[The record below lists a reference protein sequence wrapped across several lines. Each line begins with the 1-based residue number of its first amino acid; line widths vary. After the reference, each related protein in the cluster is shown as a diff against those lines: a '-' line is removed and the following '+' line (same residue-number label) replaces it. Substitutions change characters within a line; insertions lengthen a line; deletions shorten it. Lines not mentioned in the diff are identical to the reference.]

1 MRTNFRIKVPRV
13 RLINADGS
21 MVGIVETREARIM
34 AEQQGLDLVEVQ
46 PMADPPVCRIMDFGK
61 FRYEES
67 RKERQARKHSHAH
80 AIKEVK
86 FHSSI
91 AEHDYETK
99 ISHIR
104 DFLSKGHKVKV
115 TLTYRGRE
123 NVHRELGFHLVEQ
136 LIKDCQD
143 ICNVEAAP
151 RLMGRNLIALLAG
164 KAQKS

>member
-1 MRTNFRIKVPRV
+1 MRVNHRIKVPRV

-21 MVGIVETREARIM
+21 MVGIVDTRNARTM
-34 AEQQGLDLVEVQ
+34 AEEQHLDLVEVQ

-67 RKERQARKHSHAH
+67 RKERQARKHSHAN

-86 FHSSI
+86 FHASI
-91 AEHDYETK
+91 GEHDYATK
-99 ISHIR
+99 LTHIR
-104 DFLSKGHKVKV
+104 DFLTSGYKVKV

-123 NVHRELGFHLVEQ
+123 NVHRELGFQLVEKVM
-136 LIKDCQD
+136 KDCLD
-143 ICNVEAAP
+143 VCTVESAP

-164 KAQKS
+164 KASKA